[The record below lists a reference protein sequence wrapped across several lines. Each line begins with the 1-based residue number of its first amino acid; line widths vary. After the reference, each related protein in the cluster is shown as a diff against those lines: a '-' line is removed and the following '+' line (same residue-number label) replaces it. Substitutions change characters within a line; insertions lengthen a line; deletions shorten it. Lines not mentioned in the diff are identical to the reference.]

1 MNKVQNEQIQNEA
14 STCTSLGGKFVWI
27 TCRDYLERRA
37 THYTAQ
43 IYLPLPAYVADLIR
57 LSK

>member
-1 MNKVQNEQIQNEA
+1 MKENRKTSRMKHVLALIYVEIQLDTV
-14 STCTSLGGKFVWI
+14 TCK
-27 TCRDYLERRA
+27 DYLERRA

-43 IYLPLPAYVADLIR
+43 MYLLPAYEADLKR